1 MLRKDDVYS
10 GLGEAIRPYSE
21 TSKLSYSE
29 PFSWKVLALEAQ
41 VFRKNHSSKAY
52 STKASDASMFGQ
64 HPSKCRVLLQ
74 SLTDEAT
81 ESGPPVGGAAGIRG
95 SLSRDL
101 SVFNFIF
108 PSAGFAFLT
117 LTILLSSPRAPS
129 IPSALS
135 SSSIPS
141 HSSSLFPS
149 SSGKASAS
157 ESKAVFSFFP
167 GRRRFRGFFCDFSM
181 REMRESCF
189 NARFP
194 ALVFA
199 DEVLTSGAAVAG
211 REAAA
216 TLARIVVRFLPLVG
230 ACKTSEAVYLV
241 CQRAMEKPLRV
252 ATAKVVPVATS
263 QKSPTL
269 MGLVCARDRFGPR
282 PTTYHD
288 NSISI

>member
-29 PFSWKVLALEAQ
+29 YW
-41 VFRKNHSSKAY
+41 
-52 STKASDASMFGQ
+52 
-64 HPSKCRVLLQ
+64 PSKLKSSGRTTPARHIPQKRAMHRCSGNTPVN

-117 LTILLSSPRAPS
+117 LTILLTPAKHRRASP
-129 IPSALS
+129 
-135 SSSIPS
+135 
-141 HSSSLFPS
+141 
-149 SSGKASAS
+149 KQCSAS
-157 ESKAVFSFFP
+157 FPDDGASEASFVT
-167 GRRRFRGFFCDFSM
+167 FRC
-181 REMRESCF
+181 
-189 NARFP
+189 
-194 ALVFA
+194 
-199 DEVLTSGAAVAG
+199 VLTSGAAVAG

-230 ACKTSEAVYLV
+230 ACKTSEAIWCVKEQWRNLSGV
-241 CQRAMEKPLRV
+241 K
-252 ATAKVVPVATS
+252 
-263 QKSPTL
+263 
-269 MGLVCARDRFGPR
+269 GRDRKSRPGRDFSKISNIDGPVFDE
-282 PTTYHD
+282 H
-288 NSISI
+288 

>member
-29 PFSWKVLALEAQ
+29 YW
-41 VFRKNHSSKAY
+41 
-52 STKASDASMFGQ
+52 
-64 HPSKCRVLLQ
+64 PSKLKSSGRTTPARHIPQKRAMHRCSGNTPVN

-230 ACKTSEAVYLV
+230 ACKTSGVSKSNGE
-241 CQRAMEKPLRV
+241 
-252 ATAKVVPVATS
+252 TS
-263 QKSPTL
+263 Q
-269 MGLVCARDRFGPR
+269 GLRGECGDVWERVCCKCGSRDRKSRPGRDFSKISNIDGPVFDE
-282 PTTYHD
+282 H
-288 NSISI
+288 